1 MLDLRYPTLQL
12 GDVEV
17 CVPGE
22 VLTDGGVGVAQSTVK
37 GGATHTDHDSNKTK
51 QEE

>member
-37 GGATHTDHDSNKTK
+37 GGATHTDHYGNKTK